1 MRKTTN
7 TKAQAGPQ
15 VDLDAISL
23 DDMLGDGLQEMQEE
37 TEEVEDIDDDVDEV
51 DEEEEEIDT
60 EPRDYDEDDPL
71 ADPQDDEDEEEEDDE
86 DVEDDNS
93 VSIISEIA
101 GTLGY
106 ELNDEYEETT
116 EGLTS
121 FVKDVAQNIAE
132 DQLQQLFSQFPEVQ
146 QHLDYV
152 LAGGDP
158 KAFFEAFNP
167 QNDFAEFELAQDDR
181 RSQKAIL
188 FQYFKAKGHDD
199 EFAQESIND
208 FEETGKL
215 YDKALRA
222 KKSLADSQNEYRK
235 QLIEEQKQIK
245 AQEQRQ
251 VQEFWNKVA
260 ETIESENE
268 FAGIRIPDKRKAE
281 FFNYISTPI
290 GPNGE
295 TKRDLD
301 YQKAELDTKIA
312 IDYLLFNGFNLKDVI
327 ETKARTKSV
336 QSLRE
341 RIVNNEQKAKSA
353 AKYARKSREFNSDN
367 LDLGALFQ

>member
-15 VDLDAISL
+15 VDLDAISF

-336 QSLRE
+336 QSLRD